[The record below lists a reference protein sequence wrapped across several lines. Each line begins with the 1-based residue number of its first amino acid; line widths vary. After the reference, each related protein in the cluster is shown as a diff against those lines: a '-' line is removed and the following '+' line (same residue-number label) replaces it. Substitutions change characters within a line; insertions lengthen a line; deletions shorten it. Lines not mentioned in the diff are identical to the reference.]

1 MELIKDGGDLKNLS
15 REEIINSLSKNQI
28 NFIVGYAEN
37 KMERN
42 IPFIVLSGD
51 THNSVIVYAAKHKLE
66 NKYKNKIFVD
76 SIVYWKD
83 VVSLYEQYYL
93 EFPLIPEL
101 SVMETY
107 KYGYFYKI
115 EWYDI

>member
-1 MELIKDGGDLKNLS
+1 MKLVEDGGDLKNLS

-28 NFIVGYAEN
+28 NFIVEDAEN
-37 KMERN
+37 KIERN
-42 IPFIVLSGD
+42 IPFIVLPGN

-83 VVSLYEQYYL
+83 VIPLYEQYYSQ
-93 EFPLIPEL
+93 FPFLHEL
-101 SVMETY
+101 SVLEIY